1 MILTDSSMV
10 IDYLRTG
17 DPKNPAVSQA
27 HGAAVG
33 GVTRAEILHGTRNRK
48 DRQRLL
54 TVLNAFG
61 QVPIPDS
68 LWDDVGDNLAALRA
82 AGVTVPFPDVVIAT
96 VAIANGIELWTRD
109 NQFTMMQQV
118 LPRLRLF
125 QEPPPRRSQYSR

>member
-1 MILTDSSMV
+1 MILVDSSVV

-17 DPKNPAVSQA
+17 DPKIPAVSRA
-27 HGAAVG
+27 NGAAVC
-33 GVTRAEILHGTRNRK
+33 GVTRAEILHGARGSK

-61 QVPIPDS
+61 QVPTPDS

-82 AGVTVPFPDVVIAT
+82 AGVTVPFQDVVIAT
-96 VAIANGIELWTRD
+96 VAIANDIELWTRD
-109 NQFTMMQQV
+109 NQFTLIQRV

-125 QEPPPRRSQYSR
+125 QEPP

>member
-1 MILTDSSMV
+1 MILTDSSVV

-17 DPKNPAVSQA
+17 DPKYQAVSQA
-27 HGAAVG
+27 HGAAVC
-33 GVTRAEILHGTRNRK
+33 GVTRAEILHGARNPK

-68 LWDDVGDNLAALRA
+68 LWDDLGDHLAALRA
-82 AGVTVPFPDVVIAT
+82 AGVTVPFQDVVIAT
-96 VAIANGIELWTRD
+96 VAITSDIELWTHD
-109 NQFTMMQQV
+109 NQFAMIQQV

-125 QEPPPRRSQYSR
+125 QEPP